1 MQAEKAPFQI
11 DIDEILRSKAG
22 PKAKRIPRFVVS
34 WLKRRLHQDQVNDFL
49 QKAGDQEGVPWLK
62 AVLDFLDTKVEVKG
76 LENLPSDA
84 DGRRF
89 TFVSN
94 HPLGGQDG
102 VALGYVLG
110 THYEGRIKYLVND
123 LLMFLPGL
131 APLCIPINKTGKQS
145 RQFPAMVE
153 AGFSSDK
160 HILMFPAGLC
170 SRRRHG
176 VIRDLPWNK
185 AFITKSVQ
193 HQRDVVPIYFSGR
206 NSNKFYT
213 IANVCKMLGLKFN
226 LAMLYLVDELFKNQH
241 KTFEVHIGRPIP
253 WQTFDRS
260 RTATQWA
267 AYVQDIVY
275 QLKP

>member
-1 MQAEKAPFQI
+1 MQPDKAPFQI

-22 PKAKRIPRFVVS
+22 PKAKRIPRFIVA

-49 QKAGDQEGVPWLK
+49 RIIGDKEGVPWLK
-62 AVLDFLDTKVEVKG
+62 GCLDFLDTKLEVKG

-110 THYEGRIKYLVND
+110 SHYDGRIKYLVND

-153 AGFSSDK
+153 AGFSGDD

-185 AFITKSVQ
+185 TFITKSVQ

-213 IANVCKMLGLKFN
+213 IANICKMLGLKFN

-260 RTATQWA
+260 RTPAQWA

>member
-11 DIDEILRSKAG
+11 DVDEILRSKAG
-22 PKAKRIPRFVVS
+22 EKAKRIPRFVVS
-34 WLKRRLHQDQVNDFL
+34 WLKRRLHQDQVNYFL

-84 DGRRF
+84 DGSRF

-260 RTATQWA
+260 RTPAQWA

>member
-11 DIDEILRSKAG
+11 DVDEILRSKAG
-22 PKAKRIPRFVVS
+22 EKAKRIPRFVVS

-62 AVLDFLDTKVEVKG
+62 AVLDYLDTKVEVKG

-84 DGRRF
+84 DGSRF

-260 RTATQWA
+260 RTPAQGA

-275 QLKP
+275 QL

>member
-1 MQAEKAPFQI
+1 MQPDKAPFQI

-22 PKAKRIPRFVVS
+22 PKAKRIPRFIVA

-49 QKAGDQEGVPWLK
+49 RIIGDKEGVPWLK
-62 AVLDFLDTKVEVKG
+62 GCLDFLDTKLEIKG

-110 THYEGRIKYLVND
+110 THYDGRIKYLVND

-153 AGFSSDK
+153 AGFSGDD

-185 AFITKSVQ
+185 TFITKSVQ

-213 IANVCKMLGLKFN
+213 IANLCKMLGLKFN